1 MVQLPW
7 SDFKRIRIYKV
18 FGPLIR
24 CKLNVN
30 QKEWPGTKKWMC
42 WFLFFFQYMTLMVV
56 TLVFHNT
63 PIKPKA
69 RVDVNKWSVE
79 GDQSGVEII
88 LTSCTPLMFEI
99 GFYFRSLTTIKPI
112 IKEAPI
118 YLGHRCPIVKF
129 ISLCPKMAVLKKVKF
144 DHSFCLLFFSSS
156 LPPRKFSWKN
166 YYRNILCQGSLPF
179 SIIAP
184 PLPLPPQNPLDHAN
198 G

>member
-1 MVQLPW
+1 MCSMELLGTWNITLLRAGLHHGLWSRTMEDGIFSMVQLPW

-79 GDQSGVEII
+79 GDQSSVEII
-88 LTSCTPLMFEI
+88 SMSCTPLMFEV

-129 ISLCPKMAVLKKVKF
+129 I
-144 DHSFCLLFFSSS
+144 
-156 LPPRKFSWKN
+156 
-166 YYRNILCQGSLPF
+166 
-179 SIIAP
+179 
-184 PLPLPPQNPLDHAN
+184 
-198 G
+198 